1 MAGGYN
7 DFDLTAIV
15 DGSIARVII
24 KGELDT
30 DSAPRLIATLHDI
43 AVPPR
48 KAVELDCAAVTFL
61 DTAGVRAFIVAR
73 NEATRNGVDL
83 VLVHPSA
90 PVSRTMEM
98 TGLFGFLR
106 VSGSP

>member
-1 MAGGYN
+1 MMADSVR
-7 DFDLTAIV
+7 DFDLTAII
-15 DGSIARVII
+15 DGDAARVII
-24 KGELDT
+24 RGELDT

-48 KAVELDCAAVTFL
+48 KAVELDCAGVTFL
-61 DTAGVRAFIVAR
+61 DSAGVRAFIVAR
-73 NEATRNGVDL
+73 NEGARNGVDL

-98 TGLFGFLR
+98 TGLVGFLS
-106 VSGSP
+106 VSS